1 MADQSYKEVDGTMD
15 ESSDGASD
23 LITLTVKSPKDK
35 KDIKIAKASNVK
47 QVFVIICT
55 FNCVF

>member
-1 MADQSYKEVDGTMD
+1 MAERGYKEVDGTMD

-23 LITLTVKSPKDK
+23 IITLTVKSPKDK

-47 QVFVIICT
+47 QVFV
-55 FNCVF
+55 NYYLL